1 MMSIATKKAQGASLP
16 YSNIVMNQFVILGL
30 AFMLLQTASH
40 IVKYC
45 HNVTQL
51 PSVGEGCRQK
61 KSLLLPLIYRWHECV
76 YQIKRAHTHT

>member
-1 MMSIATKKAQGASLP
+1 MSIATKKAQGASLP

-61 KSLLLPLIYRWHECV
+61 KLFFYLLYLAGMNV
-76 YQIKRAHTHT
+76 FTK